1 MLLKGLNFYNNII
14 TKAVFN
20 IVDWDS
26 AIQVIYYN
34 KDNEKVLMETYN
46 YLEGDIDNLQRGLE
60 NNNIKVEYMLRI
72 VEDNNNLL
80 EL

>member
-26 AIQVIYYN
+26 AMQVIYYN

-46 YLEGDIDNLQRGLE
+46 YLEGDIDALQRGLE

>member
-46 YLEGDIDNLQRGLE
+46 YLEGDIDALQRRLE

-72 VEDNNNLL
+72 VEDNNNLW

>member
-1 MLLKGLNFYNNII
+1 MLLKGLNFYNSII

-72 VEDNNNLL
+72 VEDNNLL

>member
-1 MLLKGLNFYNNII
+1 MLLKGLNFYNGII

-26 AIQVIYYN
+26 AIQVIYY
-34 KDNEKVLMETYN
+34 KDDEKVLMETYN
-46 YLEGDIDNLQRGLE
+46 YLEGDVDNLQRGLE

>member
-46 YLEGDIDNLQRGLE
+46 YLEGDVDNLQRGLE